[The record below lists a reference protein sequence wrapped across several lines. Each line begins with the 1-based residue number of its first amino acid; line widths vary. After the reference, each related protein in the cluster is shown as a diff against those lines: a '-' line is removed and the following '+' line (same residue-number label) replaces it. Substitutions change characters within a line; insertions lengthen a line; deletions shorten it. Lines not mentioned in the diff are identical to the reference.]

1 MQKET
6 QFKKGQS
13 GNPNGR
19 PKGSKNKATG
29 ELREF
34 VNDFINNNRENLQ
47 NDFEA
52 LEPKERIDTLIKLME
67 YSLPKL
73 NRTEVST
80 DDPERTGNNVVVI
93 SLGEG
98 INPDLN

>member
-1 MQKET
+1 MKRKENGT
-6 QFKKGQS
+6 FAKGNT
-13 GNPNGR
+13 GGGR
-19 PKGSKNKATG
+19 RKGSKNIATG

-34 VNDFINNNRENLQ
+34 INGFINDNTDNIQ

-73 NRTEVST
+73 NRTELST
-80 DDPERTGNNVVVI
+80 DSEREKNKVVI
-93 SLGEG
+93 IRQIEKER
-98 INPDLN
+98 I